1 MIQCLLS
8 GSTWHI
14 NHRGGNLLGTHK
26 RQRLSETE
34 QRELFSQTVFDYCD
48 KGIWI
53 SLKRK
58 MKFDHTLF
66 SECESIKEMKRERI
80 GDLYSSPETFTLPDF
95 WYESL
100 SPEQAQ
106 AIKIRYQE
114 HFEIRI
120 KALTKRKK
128 EKEDKLDEKVVDPP
142 PYERRP
148 ETFIRLIGI
157 NEKIDKYLSLNL
169 ECSQRIYE
177 RYFDMIKEA
186 YLDSCKKGEER
197 VWLRPC
203 GILNK
208 DLCQYKK
215 FHPELAKAESTV
227 LQNAIREAD
236 NEWAYFFRRCKMENK
251 KKRGSPAQRAEAV
264 LRDEGSEYFKVL
276 DYPVKKPKY
285 HFMMTSSALTFDG
298 DKIKIPKIDN
308 PVGTEVISS
317 SYKGIGRLT
326 SATFQKGNNEWTVKL
341 LYR

>member
-1 MIQCLLS
+1 M
-8 GSTWHI
+8 
-14 NHRGGNLLGTHK
+14 GTHK
-26 RQRLSETE
+26 HKRISVSE
-34 QRELFSQTVFDYCD
+34 QQELFYQTVFNYCNQGFWVAL
-48 KGIWI
+48 KKKII
-53 SLKRK
+53 FEHSSL
-58 MKFDHTLF
+58 
-66 SECESIKEMKRERI
+66 SEFEAIHAMSEERI
-80 GDLYSSPETFTLPDF
+80 ADLYASSETFALPDF
-95 WYESL
+95 WSL
-100 SPEQAQ
+100 SLPPEQLQ
-106 AIKIRYQE
+106 IIKEKYQE
-114 HFEIRI
+114 HFERRI
-120 KALTKRKK
+120 QTLTKQKERKK
-128 EKEDKLDEKVVDPP
+128 NRDIENEEMPDPP

-157 NEKIDKYLSLNL
+157 NEEIDKYLSWNL

-186 YLDSCKKGEER
+186 YIDSCKEGEER
-197 VWLRPC
+197 VWLRPQ
-203 GILNK
+203 GTLNK

-236 NEWAYFFRRCKMENK
+236 NEWAYFFRRCKRENK

-326 SATFQKGNNEWTVKL
+326 SATFQKGNNEWTAKL